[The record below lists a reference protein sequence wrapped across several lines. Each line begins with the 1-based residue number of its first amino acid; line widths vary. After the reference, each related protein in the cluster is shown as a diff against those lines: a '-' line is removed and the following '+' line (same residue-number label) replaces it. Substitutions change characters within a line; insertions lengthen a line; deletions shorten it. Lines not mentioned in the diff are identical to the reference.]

1 MDLFPDSATVA
12 SGELVLGG
20 VTASELAR
28 EFATP
33 LVVFCDSD
41 VTPVTGWLAE
51 LRRQFEDPAVG
62 VAGPRVHGQEPQPSD
77 GFTSPF
83 AISEA
88 PEELIVAT
96 FSGDILQACYAALE
110 IVATREPKITAQK
123 STRLK
128 FKANFSMKRI
138 FCQMTEIPITV
149 FSMAMTADPTE
160 AGLSPFFIRMPF
172 TISEFKREIQRPM

>member
-1 MDLFPDSATVA
+1 MQQIGIPCVAIRDSVRWGEFIDLLESFV
-12 SGELVLGG
+12 
-20 VTASELAR
+20 
-28 EFATP
+28 FAYENN
-33 LVVFCDSD
+33 
-41 VTPVTGWLAE
+41 TGIAPSM
-51 LRRQFEDPAVG
+51 FMV
-62 VAGPRVHGQEPQPSD
+62 EPQPSD